1 MSDLLGD
8 SEIELSELVKKQKAE
23 TEYRF
28 KKFWLAYPRKE
39 GKKTAWD
46 KFNRLSPDVQH
57 QVVELVVERADKD
70 AKWLAGYVPMPATFF
85 NQERWHDEYEV
96 RADKKRAAQH
106 KAIEQIICSVC
117 KSDTR
122 AQRHRDICID
132 GVPMFDVKSG
142 KDHYR
147 LNADG
152 SGVTKVI

>member
-1 MSDLLGD
+1 MNDLLGD
-8 SEIELSELVKKQKAE
+8 SENELSELVKKQKAE

-46 KFNRLSPDVQH
+46 KFNRLSPDVQQ
-57 QVVELVVERADKD
+57 QVVDHVGERADKD

-96 RADKKRAAQH
+96 RADKKRSAKH
-106 KAIEQIICSVC
+106 KAVEQIICSVC

-122 AQRHRDICID
+122 AQRHKDICIG
-132 GVPMFDVKSG
+132 GVPLFDVKING
-142 KDHYR
+142 AHFR

-152 SGVTKVI
+152 SGITEIR